1 MKRIQQLRFFFYFLS
16 LFFILFFS
24 CSCISSAFQSD
35 ELLHDDDEFEGV
47 RSPDFD
53 HLNPKSSP
61 ITRKR
66 SSSDPDSSSISS
78 DSKVQF
84 SLDHAF
90 GDGSD
95 FSPAGTFTA
104 RLKTL
109 NHGGQTLTKL
119 RFSRNTFTETEK
131 EKFKKLLEDD
141 DFYRI
146 RIPSSVLNPPGK
158 DYVISSVKARCLP
171 RESLDEL
178 FVIHMEGVKPFWLLI
193 MVQLGHAKYP
203 KTTEICKMQP
213 TNLFLLN
220 IYPPAKW
227 SFKSNTV
234 TKNSELVPRTPAF
247 SEETLLG
254 ENGEGEGILPPEKS
268 FWSKYWM
275 YMIPLGLIVM
285 NAFTQAMNLPE
296 EQAAGQAASQGQQP
310 VAPRPAN
317 PALRR
322 R

>member
-1 MKRIQQLRFFFYFLS
+1 MKRIHQLRFFFFCLS

-47 RSPDFD
+47 RSTDFD

-61 ITRKR
+61 ITRRR

-78 DSKVQF
+78 DSKIQF

-104 RLKTL
+104 RLRTL

-119 RFSRNTFTETEK
+119 RFSRNTFTEIEK

-146 RIPSSVLNPPGK
+146 RMPSSVLNPPGK

-171 RESLDEL
+171 RESLDEH
-178 FVIHMEGVKPFWLLI
+178 FVIHLEGVNI
-193 MVQLGHAKYP
+193 VAVNYGSTGACQYP
-203 KTTEICKMQP
+203 RPLK
-213 TNLFLLN
+213 F
-220 IYPPAKW
+220 PAKW
-227 SFKSNTV
+227 SFKSNTLMK
-234 TKNSELVPRTPAF
+234 TSELVPRTPAF

-254 ENGEGEGILPPEKS
+254 ENGEGEGMLPPEKS

-296 EQAAGQAASQGQQP
+296 EQAAGQSASQGQQP